1 MKKSSSEPWMPTVD
15 YAHSL
20 TGLTV
25 NMLVK
30 DVAAHAAFVREVL
43 GLEIVHADA
52 DIAVYRHG
60 DSQWTVHAD
69 HTYLDSGNPM
79 EEVARSLAARGGAV
93 ELRVHHCDPDK
104 AEAAARRG
112 GFEILAATENKPH
125 GLREAYLRDTDGYIW
140 VPDVPCQG

>member
-1 MKKSSSEPWMPTVD
+1 MKKSSSEPWMPIVD

-25 NMLVK
+25 NILVK
-30 DVAAHAAFVREVL
+30 DVAEHVAFAREVL

-60 DSQWTVHAD
+60 GAQWMVHAD

-79 EEVARSLAARGGAV
+79 ETVARSPATRGGAV

-104 AEAAARRG
+104 AEAAARRA
-112 GFEILAATENKPH
+112 GFEILGATADKPH
-125 GLREAYLRDTDGYIW
+125 GLREVYLRDSEGYIW
-140 VPDVPCQG
+140 VPDVPSQG